1 MKNKLMMVF
10 AAALL
15 SVCLTGCKGSEEN
28 NTAARDGSASVIP
41 NANSGY
47 YVSEEPVNNGIVT
60 DRNGIIGD
68 DDTPRDNKNGSM
80 GKAVENIGDTL
91 DNAADNIG
99 NTASNITS
107 NAGNVVSNA
116 AWKAPSGTLSTMFQ
130 AGALIELSGDVD
142 TAFEIYYETYNIH
155 GLPPL
160 K

>member
-116 AWKAPSGTLSTMFQ
+116 ASNIGDSISNIADNAGNVVENATDKADT
-130 AGALIELSGDVD
+130 SGD
-142 TAFEIYYETYNIH
+142 NR
-155 GLPPL
+155 
-160 K
+160 